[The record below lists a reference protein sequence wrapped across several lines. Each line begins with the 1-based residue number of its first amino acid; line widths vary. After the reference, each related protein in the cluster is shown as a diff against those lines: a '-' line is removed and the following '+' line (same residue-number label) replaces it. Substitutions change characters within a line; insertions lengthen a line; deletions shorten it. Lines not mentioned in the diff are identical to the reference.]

1 MKQFNPPHPGEMLQ
15 ELWLEP
21 LGLSIT
27 QAAKDL
33 NVSRK
38 CLSELV
44 NGKTGVSAEMALR
57 LEMVFGKSAK
67 SWLSAQAAYD
77 LWQLE
82 TKREQ
87 FGITIVPLRHELD
100 ATHCYA

>member
-1 MKQFNPPHPGEMLQ
+1 MKQFNPPHPGEMLL
-15 ELWLEP
+15 ELWLKP
-21 LGLSIT
+21 LDLSIT
-27 QAAKDL
+27 QAAKNL

-44 NGKTGVSAEMALR
+44 NARTSVSAEMALR
-57 LEMVFGKSAK
+57 LEIAFGKSAK

-82 TKREQ
+82 SKRDEL
-87 FGITIVPLRHELD
+87 GIRVERVFQKTSHNVLQI
-100 ATHCYA
+100 